1 VVTGVCVSVYLST
14 AACRHYCTDPDVTW
28 GMVGDSPPVVYYW
41 AGLQSVHGLRC
52 YGNITRT
59 RSVSDY
65 VLVLALCLVIM
76 VIVDAGS
83 DTAVGCREYCA
94 GEEVRSTV
102 VSLPATYGG
111 VKELCEPASPASSDY
126 MNKIRKRLNDDA
138 TARVEREK
146 RRRKVLVQQLTAH
159 HALQVSTSQPPCLKY
174 RLHYNMVYS

>member
-1 VVTGVCVSVYLST
+1 
-14 AACRHYCTDPDVTW
+14 
-28 GMVGDSPPVVYYW
+28 VYYW
-41 AGLQSVHGLRC
+41 ADLQSVHELRC
-52 YGNITRT
+52 YGDITRT
-59 RSVSDY
+59 RSVSEY
-65 VLVLALCLVIM
+65 MRVLALCLVIV

-102 VSLPATYGG
+102 VSLPAAATYG
-111 VKELCEPASPASSDY
+111 VKELCEPASSPASSDY

-159 HALQVSTSQPPCLKY
+159 HALQVRRSCRVLSIG
-174 RLHYNMVYS
+174 YNIVYS

>member
-1 VVTGVCVSVYLST
+1 
-14 AACRHYCTDPDVTW
+14 
-28 GMVGDSPPVVYYW
+28 
-41 AGLQSVHGLRC
+41 
-52 YGNITRT
+52 
-59 RSVSDY
+59 
-65 VLVLALCLVIM
+65 VLVLSLCLVII
-76 VIVDAGS
+76 VIIVDAGS

-102 VSLPATYGG
+102 VSLPAAATYG

-159 HALQVSTSQPPCLKY
+159 HALQVRRSCRVLSIGYITTWSTVDYASVTSHNQL
-174 RLHYNMVYS
+174 